1 MKLHASLA
9 VPLTEEFDADA
20 LIPSSVRERASVK
33 VSRRPSNSWSVI
45 SDYMTVEVDK
55 GGTGDSSKAHNK
67 VQNQKVEQGA
77 PEEEVVMIEEGTE
90 EDLAV
95 VMPRQRNH

>member
-1 MKLHASLA
+1 
-9 VPLTEEFDADA
+9 
-20 LIPSSVRERASVK
+20 
-33 VSRRPSNSWSVI
+33 
-45 SDYMTVEVDK
+45 MTVEVDK
-55 GGTGDSSKAHNK
+55 GGTGDSSKAHSK
-67 VQNQKVEQGA
+67 VQNQKVEQET